1 MKAMNVKGTFFI
13 NGNNFGCIYDRAEV
27 IKRAFKEGHQIASHT
42 WGHQDLATLTKEQ
55 IKYQMNKLDDALVK
69 ILGIKPIYMRPPFG
83 SGVDSPLVMSTLG
96 ELGYKVVTWDTD
108 TNDWQGKST
117 SECLSVYKKAT
128 PPPKSHIVLNHDTI
142 KNTATNMAPQA
153 FQIMKD
159 RGFKIST
166 VGQCLGV
173 TDPNKWYKQ
182 VGTPQERDNTWVC
195 SPSDVKGP

>member
-1 MKAMNVKGTFFI
+1 
-13 NGNNFGCIYDRAEV
+13 
-27 IKRAFKEGHQIASHT
+27 
-42 WGHQDLATLTKEQ
+42 
-55 IKYQMNKLDDALVK
+55 
-69 ILGIKPIYMRPPFG
+69 
-83 SGVDSPLVMSTLG
+83 MSTLG